1 MTSVKL
7 NYPVI
12 TAFTIKKIVDKLEDR
27 HLLGSLQLQQVN
39 MVCPLSYT
47 GTQQSN
53 QKHGP
58 NNELLPHGYSS
69 VHVKEQVYL
78 FFIQQFLIIYIVFLF
93 PSIFVCFYVFL
104 SKQHSLA
111 NLDSQIPPRG
121 QDLMVYM

>member
-12 TAFTIKKIVDKLEDR
+12 TALTIKKIVDKLEDR

-47 GTQQSN
+47 GTQQSD

-58 NNELLPHGYSS
+58 DNGLLPHGYSS

-78 FFIQQFLIIYIVFLF
+78 LLYNN
-93 PSIFVCFYVFL
+93 SW
-104 SKQHSLA
+104 
-111 NLDSQIPPRG
+111 
-121 QDLMVYM
+121 